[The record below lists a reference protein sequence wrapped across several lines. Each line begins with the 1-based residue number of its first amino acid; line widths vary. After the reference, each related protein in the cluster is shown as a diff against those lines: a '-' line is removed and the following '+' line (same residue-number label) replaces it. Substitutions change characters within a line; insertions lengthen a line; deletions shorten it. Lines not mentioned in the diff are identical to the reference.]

1 MKQIFILS
9 CILFFYA
16 NSSLA
21 QNNNLDIKS
30 QAALIF
36 NAKNEHVIYDK
47 NADKVMPIASITKL
61 MTAIIILDARLPP
74 NEIITIENADVDK
87 LKYTTSRLPVGS
99 KLSRHELLKL
109 ALMSSENRAAAAL
122 GRTYPGGAKAFV
134 NAMNIKAK
142 QIGMSNSQF
151 VEPTGLS
158 SSNVA
163 TARDLAKLVATSN
176 GYAVIRE
183 FSTAFQHSVSPGNKR
198 GQLQYVNSNSLVR
211 SQNWTIDVSK
221 TGYLNEAG
229 RCLVMH
235 TKISGQPVVIVLLN
249 SWGKNTRIGDAN
261 RVKKWIESNQ
271 VISRHSKTESD
282 QRILLTAK
290 PSLSNNH

>member
-163 TARDLAKLVATSN
+163 TARDLAKLAATSN

>member
-1 MKQIFILS
+1 MKQVFILS
-9 CILFFYA
+9 CILFFYTG
-16 NSSLA
+16 NSMA
-21 QNNNLDIKS
+21 QKNNLDVKS
-30 QAALIF
+30 HAALVF
-36 NAKNEHVIYDK
+36 NAQNEHVIYDK

-61 MTAIIILDARLPP
+61 MTAIVTLDARLAP
-74 NEIITIENADVDK
+74 NEIITIESADVDK

-109 ALMSSENRAAAAL
+109 SLMSSENRAAAAL
-122 GRTYPGGAKAFV
+122 GRTYPGGTKAFV

-142 QIGMSNSQF
+142 QMGMLNSRF

-158 SSNVA
+158 SNNVA
-163 TARDLAKLVATSN
+163 SARDLAKLVAASN
-176 GYAVIRE
+176 RYTVIRE
-183 FSTAFQHSVSPGNKR
+183 FSTASQHSVSPGNKR

-235 TKISGQPVVIVLLN
+235 AKISGQPVVIVLLN

-261 RVKKWIESNQ
+261 RVRKWIESNQ
-271 VISRHSKTESD
+271 NRKQV
-282 QRILLTAK
+282 
-290 PSLSNNH
+290 

>member
-1 MKQIFILS
+1 MKQVFILS
-9 CILFFYA
+9 CILFFYTG
-16 NSSLA
+16 NSLA
-21 QNNNLDIKS
+21 QKNNLDVKS
-30 QAALIF
+30 HAALVF
-36 NAKNEHVIYDK
+36 NAQNEQVIYDK

-61 MTAIIILDARLPP
+61 MTAIVTLDARLAP
-74 NEIITIENADVDK
+74 NEIITIESADVDK

-109 ALMSSENRAAAAL
+109 SLMSSENRAAAAL
-122 GRTYPGGAKAFV
+122 GRTYPGGTQAFV

-142 QIGMSNSQF
+142 QMGMLNSRF

-158 SSNVA
+158 SKNVA
-163 TARDLAKLVATSN
+163 SAHDLAKLVAASN
-176 GYAVIRE
+176 RYTVIRE
-183 FSTAFQHSVSPGNKR
+183 FSTASQHSVSPGNKR

-235 TKISGQPVVIVLLN
+235 AKISGQPVVIVLLN

-261 RVKKWIESNQ
+261 RVRKWIESNQ
-271 VISRHSKTESD
+271 NRKQV
-282 QRILLTAK
+282 
-290 PSLSNNH
+290 

>member
-1 MKQIFILS
+1 MKQVFILS
-9 CILFFYA
+9 CILFFYTG
-16 NSSLA
+16 NSLA
-21 QNNNLDIKS
+21 QKNNLDVKS
-30 QAALIF
+30 HAALVF
-36 NAKNEHVIYDK
+36 NAQNEHVIYDK

-61 MTAIIILDARLPP
+61 MTAIVTLDARLAP
-74 NEIITIENADVDK
+74 NEIITIESADVDK

-109 ALMSSENRAAAAL
+109 SLMSSENRAAAAL
-122 GRTYPGGAKAFV
+122 GRTYPGGTQAFV

-142 QIGMSNSQF
+142 QMGMLNSRF

-158 SSNVA
+158 SNNVA
-163 TARDLAKLVATSN
+163 SARDLAKLVAASN
-176 GYAVIRE
+176 RYTVIRE
-183 FSTAFQHSVSPGNKR
+183 FSTASQHSVSPGNKR

-235 TKISGQPVVIVLLN
+235 AKISGQPVVIVLLN

-261 RVKKWIESNQ
+261 RVRKWIESNQ
-271 VISRHSKTESD
+271 NRKQV
-282 QRILLTAK
+282 
-290 PSLSNNH
+290 

>member
-30 QAALIF
+30 QAALVF
-36 NAKNEHVIYDK
+36 NAKNEYVIYDK

-61 MTAIIILDARLPP
+61 MTAIVILDARLPP

-134 NAMNIKAK
+134 YAMNIKAK